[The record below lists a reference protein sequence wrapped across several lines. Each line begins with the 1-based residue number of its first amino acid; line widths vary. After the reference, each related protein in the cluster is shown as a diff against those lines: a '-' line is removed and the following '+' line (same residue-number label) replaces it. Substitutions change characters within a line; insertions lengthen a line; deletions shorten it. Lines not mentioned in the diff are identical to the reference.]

1 MSGAP
6 HTSLMDKL
14 CDREDIAARMAA
26 LPKPVVFTNGVFDVL
41 HRGHV
46 AYLHEARQLGGSLVV
61 AVNADASARMLGKG
75 PDRPLNKA
83 EDRAAVLAG
92 LASVS
97 LVTFFDERTPVNL
110 IKEARPDL
118 YVKGGDYDMETLEE
132 TAVVRSW
139 GGEALSIPFVDG
151 YSTTSL
157 VKRIRAGQSSDA
169 APHAAALT
177 SPRKAAFLDRDGV
190 INLDRA
196 YVHQWDEFEFVPGAV
211 DAMRRLREAG
221 YVLIV
226 VTNQSG
232 LARGM
237 YTEDQFQALTTHM
250 RAALKEA
257 GAEVEAV
264 YHCPHHPKGTVPG
277 LAVDCDCRKPEPGMI
292 LRAAREHGLS
302 LADSFMV
309 GDKPSDIEAA
319 RAAGVGRAYIVQSDN
334 AESVDVGTDGLAG
347 ADAAHAD
354 LAACVDA
361 LLKAR

>member
-1 MSGAP
+1 MSERAQP
-6 HTSLMDKL
+6 QLMDKV
-14 CDREDIAARMAA
+14 CAREDLPARLAD
-26 LPKPVVFTNGVFDVL
+26 LPRPIVFTNGVFDVL

-46 AYLHEARQLGGSLVV
+46 AYLHNASQLGGSLVV
-61 AVNADASARMLGKG
+61 AVNSDASARSLGKG
-75 PDRPLNKA
+75 PDRPLNRA

-92 LASVS
+92 LASVA
-97 LVTFFDERTPVNL
+97 LVTFFDERTPVSL
-110 IKEARPDL
+110 IKEARPDV
-118 YVKGGDYDMETLEE
+118 YVKGGDYDMEALEE

-139 GGEALSIPFVDG
+139 GGESLAIPFVDG

-157 VKRIRAGQSSDA
+157 VKRIRAGA
-169 APHAAALT
+169 
-177 SPRKAAFLDRDGV
+177 PRKAAFLDRDGV

-221 YVLIV
+221 YALVV

-237 YTEDQFQALTTHM
+237 YTEAQFQELTRHM
-250 RAALKEA
+250 RAALAEA

-264 YHCPHHPKGTVPG
+264 YHCPHHPKGSVPE

-292 LRAAREHGLS
+292 LRAAKELNLS
-302 LADSFMV
+302 LADSFLV

-319 RAAGVGRAYIVQSDN
+319 RAAGLGRAYIVQSDN
-334 AESVDVGTDGLAG
+334 EESTDGLAG
-347 ADAAHAD
+347 ADAGYAD

-361 LLKAR
+361 LLAR